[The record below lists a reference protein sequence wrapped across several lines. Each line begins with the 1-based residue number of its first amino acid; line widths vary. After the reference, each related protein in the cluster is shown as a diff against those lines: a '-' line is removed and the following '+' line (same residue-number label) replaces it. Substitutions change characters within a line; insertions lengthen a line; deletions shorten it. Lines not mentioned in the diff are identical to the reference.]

1 MHTSYT
7 CTATV
12 ASQQEMANLLDLFT
26 LQLLFGFFTPCLL
39 QIASTDHLSVHPG
52 ENITLLCNI
61 TNYSEISWYRL
72 RSEEVK
78 LLISAEKSKLKKT
91 FSLSYNVNESHFDIT
106 ESSSSVSL
114 VIIGVRE
121 TDLGLYFCG
130 GRNRTTHIQFGK
142 LTRLNFTAD
151 QHNVS
156 CNSTD
161 DRNTQQST
169 GAALRIIM
177 SVCLVSILINIICM
191 CVFCCKIKGKSALS
205 GNSCSNTTDST
216 EKEENIHYASI
227 QHKRRSRAAAKKNT
241 ASDSD
246 SVTYATVASQ
256 PRRH

>member
-1 MHTSYT
+1 
-7 CTATV
+7 
-12 ASQQEMANLLDLFT
+12 MAHLLDLFT

-39 QIASTDHLSVHPG
+39 EIASTDHLSVPPG

-78 LLISAEKSKLKKT
+78 LLISAEKLKLKKT
-91 FSLSYNVNESHFDIT
+91 FSLSYNVNKSHFDMT

-121 TDLGLYFCG
+121 TDLGFYFCG

-142 LTRLNFTAD
+142 LIRLDFKAD
-151 QHNVS
+151 QHGGSDNAS
-156 CNSTD
+156 D
-161 DRNTQQST
+161 QDTQQST
-169 GAALRIIM
+169 GAALWIIM

-191 CVFCCKIKGKSALS
+191 CVFCCKIKGKSVLS
-205 GNSCSNTTDST
+205 GNNCSKTTDST

-227 QHKRRSRAAAKKNT
+227 QYKRRSRAAAKKNT

-246 SVTYATVASQ
+246 SVNYATVASQ

>member
-1 MHTSYT
+1 
-7 CTATV
+7 
-12 ASQQEMANLLDLFT
+12 MAHLLDLFT

-39 QIASTDHLSVHPG
+39 EITSADHLSVRPG
-52 ENITLLCNI
+52 KDITLLCNI

-78 LLISAEKSKLKKT
+78 LLISAEKLKLKKT
-91 FSLSYNVNESHFDIT
+91 FSLSYNVNKSHFDMT

-121 TDLGLYFCG
+121 TDLGFYFCG
-130 GRNRTTHIQFGK
+130 GRNDATHIQFGK
-142 LTRLNFTAD
+142 LIRLDFTAE

-169 GAALRIIM
+169 GAALWIIM

-191 CVFCCKIKGKSALS
+191 CVFCCKIKGKSVLS
-205 GNSCSNTTDST
+205 QNSCSNTTDST

-227 QHKRRSRAAAKKNT
+227 QYKRRSRAAAKKNT

-246 SVTYATVASQ
+246 SVTYTTVASQ

>member
-1 MHTSYT
+1 
-7 CTATV
+7 
-12 ASQQEMANLLDLFT
+12 MAHLLDLFT

-39 QIASTDHLSVHPG
+39 EIASTDHLSVHPG

-72 RSEEVK
+72 RSEEVN
-78 LLISAEKSKLKKT
+78 LLISAEKFKLEKT
-91 FSLSYNVNESHFDIT
+91 FSLRYNVNESHFDMT

-121 TDLGLYFCG
+121 TDLGFYFCG
-130 GRNRTTHIQFGK
+130 RRNRTTHIQFGK
-142 LTRLNFTAD
+142 PIRLDFT
-151 QHNVS
+151 V
-156 CNSTD
+156 
-161 DRNTQQST
+161 TQQST

-177 SVCLVSILINIICM
+177 SVCLVSILIIICM
-191 CVFCCKIKGKSALS
+191 CVFCCKIKGKSVLS

-227 QHKRRSRAAAKKNT
+227 QYKRRSRAAAKKNT

>member
-1 MHTSYT
+1 
-7 CTATV
+7 
-12 ASQQEMANLLDLFT
+12 MAHLLDLFT

-39 QIASTDHLSVHPG
+39 EIASTDHLSVPPG

-78 LLISAEKSKLKKT
+78 LLISADKLKLKKT
-91 FSLSYNVNESHFDIT
+91 FSLRYNVNKSHFDMT

-121 TDLGLYFCG
+121 TDLGFYFCG
-130 GRNRTTHIQFGK
+130 GRNNTKHIQFGK
-142 LTRLNFTAD
+142 LIKLDFTAD
-151 QHNVS
+151 QQHCVS

-191 CVFCCKIKGKSALS
+191 CVFCCKIKGKSVLS

-227 QHKRRSRAAAKKNT
+227 QYKIRSRAAAKKNT

-256 PRRH
+256 PR